1 MTDFP
6 QQEMPFVPY
15 QTART
20 LRGREKN
27 KQTKRHEADMKQEQK
42 HVFSMLL
49 YRRINT
55 KSFKII
61 YSPKKKKKK
70 KCGNKNT
77 YFKVLCFLTPF
88 YYLLNSFLC
97 GHYHNMYALSST
109 LSSALRQHS
118 LWDQVNCF
126 HTTLLPLLEHASP
139 H

>member
-70 KCGNKNT
+70 MWEQKHLFQGS
-77 YFKVLCFLTPF
+77 
-88 YYLLNSFLC
+88 LLPDSFLLPFKFFPLWPLPQHVC
-97 GHYHNMYALSST
+97 TEFYFELRSQTAFT
-109 LSSALRQHS
+109 LG
-118 LWDQVNCF
+118 
-126 HTTLLPLLEHASP
+126 PG
-139 H
+139 